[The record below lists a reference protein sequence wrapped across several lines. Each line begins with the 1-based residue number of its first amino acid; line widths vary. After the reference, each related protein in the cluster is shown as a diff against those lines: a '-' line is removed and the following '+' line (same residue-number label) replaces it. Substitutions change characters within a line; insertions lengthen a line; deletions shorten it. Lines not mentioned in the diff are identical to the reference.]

1 MERNLILKGN
11 LCYSQ
16 DSKNLIM
23 AKNSFLICENGKSV
37 GIFQKIPEKYQN
49 FIIKDYGDCLIIP
62 GCTDLHL
69 HAPQFA
75 FRGFGMDLELLDW
88 LENITFPEE
97 AKYADLEYA
106 DRAYQRFA
114 ESIKKSA
121 TTRAV
126 IFGTIHIKST
136 ICLMDY
142 MEKTGLKTYIG
153 KVNMDQNAPEFL
165 CEKNAGDSLR
175 ATKEWLEQVQN
186 RYENVKPILTPRFI
200 PSCSDKLLLELG
212 NMEKQMKIPVQ
223 SHLSENPDEI
233 SWVHELHPDTD
244 CYAEAYDKYGL
255 LGNHEKTI
263 MAHCIYSE
271 NKELELLK
279 RDSVWIAHCP
289 QSNVNLASGIA
300 PVRTYLENK
309 MNIGLGTDI
318 AGGFSESILRTMG
331 EAIQMSKIR
340 WRLVDQTQAPL
351 KLEEVFFMGTKG
363 GGSFFGKTGSFEK
376 GYEMDAVILD
386 DTDLPYPHSISLRQ
400 RLERMIYLS
409 NDRHIKAKYVK
420 GKQIF

>member
-106 DRAYQRFA
+106 DRAYQMVA
-114 ESIKKSA
+114 ENIKNSA

-376 GYEMDAVILD
+376 GHEMDAVILD

-409 NDRHIKAKYVK
+409 DDRHIKAKYVK

>member
-106 DRAYQRFA
+106 DRAYQMFA
-114 ESIKKSA
+114 ENIKKSA

-331 EAIQMSKIR
+331 DAIQMSKIR

-376 GYEMDAVILD
+376 GHEMDAVILD

-409 NDRHIKAKYVK
+409 DDRHIKAKYVK